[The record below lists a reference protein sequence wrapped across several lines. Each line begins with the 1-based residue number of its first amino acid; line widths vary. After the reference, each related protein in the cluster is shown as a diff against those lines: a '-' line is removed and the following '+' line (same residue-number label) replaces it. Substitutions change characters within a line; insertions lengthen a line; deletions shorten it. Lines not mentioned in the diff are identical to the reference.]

1 MNRFWP
7 LLIAGS
13 LSAIS
18 PQPQAFRL
26 PNGLQVR
33 LLEDHERPLVRL
45 QFCTNWDAAEIPA
58 GREGLVGFL
67 ARLLDSSDVDGLNH
81 EAFLRSLEDS
91 ALHAAF
97 CQAPGTFTWSMV
109 GTSQNLDPAFH
120 GLATAVI
127 RPAFNDASVEAQ
139 RQSLTQALAARPGR
153 ERAEDLFLRS
163 LQDPQS
169 LAMPEGSQLAAI
181 QFRDLDRLR
190 RRILRPERAQLVIY
204 GDLNL
209 DQARQLAALHF
220 GAWGPG
226 SEPALAPGTP
236 VAVAAGRVWLVGDAA
251 SSLEIRVGCSLQKEG
266 DHLLAAQELA
276 RRLLRRELTFG
287 GSPDLGIAVLQD
299 SPLVLRGVATQGTR
313 LEDLLKEVQEA
324 LVRLRERTW
333 TGSDLNL
340 VRTNWKAE
348 QSVLLLHPR
357 RVTEALAARAA
368 TEPEAA
374 ILESPSSAEIQSII
388 RSWLEP
394 ANLRWLVLGARAADL
409 AALGKAGLT
418 PVKIV
423 D

>member
-1 MNRFWP
+1 MNRLWP

-13 LSAIS
+13 LAATS
-18 PQPQAFRL
+18 PQAFHL

-33 LLEDHERPLVRL
+33 LQEDHERPMVRL
-45 QFCTNWDAAEIPA
+45 QFCANWDASEIPA

-67 ARLLDSSDVDGLNH
+67 ARLLDGSDVDGQNH
-81 EAFLRSLEDS
+81 EAFQRSLEDS
-91 ALHAAF
+91 ALRAAF

-120 GLATAVI
+120 GLATAVM
-127 RPAFNDASVEAQ
+127 RPAFNDAAVEAL

-163 LQDPQS
+163 LQDPRS
-169 LAMPEGSQLAAI
+169 LATPEGSQLAAI

-226 SEPALAPGTP
+226 PEPALAPGAP
-236 VAVAAGRVWLVGDAA
+236 VGAEQGRVWLVGDAA
-251 SSLEIRVGCSLQKEG
+251 SSLEVRVGCPLLKEG
-266 DHLLAAQELA
+266 DRLLPARELA

-299 SPLVLRGVATQGTR
+299 SPLVLRGVAVQGTR

-324 LVRLRERTW
+324 LARLRERTW
-333 TGSDLNL
+333 TDSDLNL
-340 VRTNWKAE
+340 VRTSWKAE
-348 QSVLLLHPR
+348 QSVALLHPR

-368 TEPEAA
+368 AGTEAA
-374 ILESPSSAEIQSII
+374 ILEATSSADIQSII